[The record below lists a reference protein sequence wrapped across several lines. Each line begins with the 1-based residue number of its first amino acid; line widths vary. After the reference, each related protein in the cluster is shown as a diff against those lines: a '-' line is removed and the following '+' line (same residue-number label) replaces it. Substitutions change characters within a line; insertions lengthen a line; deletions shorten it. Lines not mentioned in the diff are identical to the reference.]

1 MGSGSCCGRN
11 LSEKPAPIKLRR
23 AAKRPNNVNTSGF
36 RIKPAARVVRND
48 GADGNRAQKSQIACY
63 KASRIEAKT
72 GIAMSE
78 TLEASAAAPTTEN
91 PLLKA
96 WQTPFETPPFTEI
109 EPAHFMPAFE
119 QAFADHA
126 SEIAAITHD
135 PAAPDFANTITALER
150 SGKLLSKVSA
160 VFYDLVSA
168 HSNPALLEI
177 DKEVSLRMA
186 RHWNPIMMNAV
197 LFGRIVA
204 LRDNRAT
211 LGLTP
216 EQTRLLER
224 TYTRFHRSGAGLDE
238 TAKARMAEINE
249 RLAHLGTA
257 FSHHLLGDEQD
268 WFMELGEAD
277 RDGLPDSFVA
287 AARAAAEERG
297 MAGKAVITL
306 SRSFVEPFLKSS
318 TRRDLREK
326 LFKAFVAR
334 GDNGNANDNNET
346 IVEILALREES
357 AKLLGFPTFAAY
369 RLEDSMAKTPEAV
382 RGLLERVWKP
392 ARARALADRDALQAL
407 VAEEGGNFALAPWD
421 WRYYAEKLRQIR
433 ANFDDAAIKPYLVLD
448 HMIEAAFDCASR
460 LFGLSFAERRDI
472 PVWHPDVRVWEVKD
486 AAGAHKALFYGDYFA
501 RPSKRSG
508 AWMTSLRDQQKL
520 DGAVAPLIVNV
531 CNFSKGAE
539 GQPSLLSPDDAR
551 TLFHEFG
558 HGLHGMLSNVTYPSL
573 SGTSV
578 FTDFVEL
585 PSQLYEH
592 WQEQP
597 QVLRQFARHYQTGE
611 PLPDDLLKRFIAA
624 RKFNQGFATVE
635 FVSSALIDLEFHTQ
649 PASASR
655 DVRGFERQELEK
667 IGMPAE
673 ISLRHRPTQFG
684 HIFAGDHYASGYY
697 SYMWSEVMDADAFGA
712 FEEAG
717 DIFDSGVAKRLHDD
731 IYSSGGSRD
740 PEHAYIAFR
749 GREPEPEAL
758 LRRRGLVETPEAA

>member
-1 MGSGSCCGRN
+1 
-11 LSEKPAPIKLRR
+11 
-23 AAKRPNNVNTSGF
+23 
-36 RIKPAARVVRND
+36 
-48 GADGNRAQKSQIACY
+48 
-63 KASRIEAKT
+63 
-72 GIAMSE
+72 MSE
-78 TLEASAAAPTTEN
+78 TLETAASSQAQAN
-91 PLLKA
+91 PLLKP
-96 WQTPFETPPFTEI
+96 WQTPFETPPFAEI
-109 EPAHFMPAFE
+109 TPEHFLPAFE
-119 QAFADHA
+119 QAFADHSA
-126 SEIAAITHD
+126 EIAAITHD
-135 PAAPDFANTITALER
+135 PSQPDFANTITALER
-150 SGKLLSKVSA
+150 SGKLLSKVAA

-168 HSNPALLEI
+168 NSNPALLEI

-197 LFGRIVA
+197 LFGRIA
-204 LRDNRAT
+204 LLHDIRAT
-211 LGLTP
+211 LGLTG

-238 TAKARMAEINE
+238 AAKKRMAEINE

-257 FSHHLLGDEQD
+257 FGHHLLGDEQD

-277 RDGLPDSFVA
+277 RGGLSDSFLA
-287 AARAAAEERG
+287 SAKAAAEERG
-297 MAGKAVITL
+297 MPGKAIMTL

-326 LFKAFVAR
+326 VFKAFTAR
-334 GDNGNANDNNET
+334 GDNGNVNDNNET

-421 WRYYAEKLRQIR
+421 WRYYAEKLRQRR
-433 ANFDDAAIKPYLVLD
+433 ANFDDAAIKPYLSLD
-448 HMIEAAFDCASR
+448 RMIEASFDTATR
-460 LFGLSFAERRDI
+460 LFGVTFAERKDI
-472 PVWHPDVRVWEVKD
+472 PVWHPDVRVWEVSD
-486 AAGAHKALFYGDYFA
+486 SAGKHKALFYGDYFA

-508 AWMTSLRDQQKL
+508 AWMTSLRNQQKL
-520 DGAVAPLIVNV
+520 DGEVAPLVINV
-531 CNFSKGAE
+531 CNFSKGADGE
-539 GQPSLLSPDDAR
+539 PSLLSPDDAR

-558 HGLHGMLSNVTYPSL
+558 HGLHGMLSDVTYPSL

-624 RKFNQGFATVE
+624 RKFNQGFATVD

-649 PASASR
+649 PAAASR
-655 DVRGFERQELEK
+655 DVRAFERAELEK
-667 IGMPAE
+667 IGMPEE
-673 ISLRHRPTQFG
+673 IALRHRPQQFG
-684 HIFAGDHYASGYY
+684 HIFSGDH
-697 SYMWSEVMDADAFGA
+697 
-712 FEEAG
+712 
-717 DIFDSGVAKRLHDD
+717 
-731 IYSSGGSRD
+731 
-740 PEHAYIAFR
+740 
-749 GREPEPEAL
+749 
-758 LRRRGLVETPEAA
+758 